1 MKNIYLITSSSYR
14 LLEEEI
20 DKIVKDNQV
29 TSFDLNYVSIDDVLE
44 EANYFSLFDEKK
56 YLLVRNANMFTTAR
70 KSSDGEEKE
79 SKKDDKLI
87 KYLENPN
94 PNTILIF
101 ILNGKAAGNKKITK
115 IIKEKYTLIEV
126 PELKVSDIQLKVD
139 KLFKQDGYKCSKDVE
154 YYIINN
160 SLNNYDLAF
169 NEVEKIKL
177 FYGKGCE
184 VKQEDVSNIV
194 SKALEDNNFKFI
206 DVVLA
211 RNIKEAFKRYDD
223 LMVQKV
229 EPIMLMS
236 MLAKEIR
243 NMLIVKTIINNTNRK
258 ELMKILGLT
267 YDFQMDKTI
276 SNSYNFSVNELESY
290 LLLLAELDY
299 KIKNGKINN
308 KRALE
313 LFILDIC
320 K

>member
-290 LLLLAELDY
+290 ILLLAELDY